1 MLHAFKARPSRECGL
16 LPLPKGYGIH
26 RFDSGGGHVQLPLS
40 RNPGKKI
47 LPILRVP
54 LL

>member
-1 MLHAFKARPSRECGL
+1 MEARACREHGR
-16 LPLPKGYGIH
+16 LPLPAGYGIH